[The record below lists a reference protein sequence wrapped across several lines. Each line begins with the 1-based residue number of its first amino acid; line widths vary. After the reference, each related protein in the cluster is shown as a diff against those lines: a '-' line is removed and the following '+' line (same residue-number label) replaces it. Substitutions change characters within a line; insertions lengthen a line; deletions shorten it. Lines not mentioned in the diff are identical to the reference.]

1 MNRLLS
7 AHLGNTKRRAA
18 TVVQQVYCVLFSLY
32 DTQPIVLYPQALKET
47 NTRKW
52 KISKFF
58 TFKISNSKLRSRY
71 LFSKKKP
78 FSKNAS

>member
-1 MNRLLS
+1 MNCLPA
-7 AHLGNTKRRAA
+7 AHLGNIKRRAA

-52 KISKFF
+52 KNTEIFHF
-58 TFKISNSKLRSRY
+58 
-71 LFSKKKP
+71 
-78 FSKNAS
+78 